1 MNHQTPPPT
10 RAPTVQSGFS
20 VSDTK
25 QQPRIALTTR
35 EKEALLWSAKGKSSW
50 EISRIFNCTEA
61 GVNYHFSNTRQH
73 QWQERH
79 PLQSGRKRMQGK
91 NSFSVHQ
98 AP

>member
-61 GVNYHFSNTRQH
+61 GVNYHFSNIR
-73 QWQERH
+73 
-79 PLQSGRKRMQGK
+79 RKFGVSSRWAAVMMALELGLIQL
-91 NSFSVHQ
+91 H
-98 AP
+98 